1 MAALAHGAL
10 PLCCGTHRR
19 DPWPWLV
26 SVPGASLPRV
36 PSVFASAIESSCT
49 RPDGSAIDTQIDG
62 LEFPCPNPRGE
73 LVLHLKGLTKE
84 DVPVGTEIWSSDG

>member
-1 MAALAHGAL
+1 MACFCSRGITPEGAERFRIGDRIVLHG
-10 PLCCGTHRR
+10 
-19 DPWPWLV
+19 
-26 SVPGASLPRV
+26 
-36 PSVFASAIESSCT
+36 
-49 RPDGSAIDTQIDG
+49 PDGSAIDTQIDG

>member
-1 MAALAHGAL
+1 MARCLFVVEHTVEIRGRGLFLFPGHHSRGCRAFS
-10 PLCCGTHRR
+10 HRR
-19 DPWPWLV
+19 SNRP
-26 SVPGASLPRV
+26 A
-36 PSVFASAIESSCT
+36 